1 MVIRALVLKLSPQT
15 VAHAQGH
22 SQSSGSPRMIPVSA
36 ESSVVD
42 GGIVCST
49 TSLWLTVAC
58 AVIGLPPS
66 HREE

>member
-15 VAHAQGH
+15 VAQAH
-22 SQSSGSPRMIPVSA
+22 SQSSGSPRMILVSA